1 MLARILLLAL
11 LPAAVLSAVVAP
23 ESVSAFCDSPTV
35 ISEVYIGEQ
44 KNVKVEAIS
53 CANKVTDVVHLEK
66 RQNPVNVCGAQCRP
80 LSSPV
85 TSLSNLI

>member
-1 MLARILLLAL
+1 MLARIVLLAL
-11 LPAAVLSAVVAP
+11 LPAAVLSAVVP